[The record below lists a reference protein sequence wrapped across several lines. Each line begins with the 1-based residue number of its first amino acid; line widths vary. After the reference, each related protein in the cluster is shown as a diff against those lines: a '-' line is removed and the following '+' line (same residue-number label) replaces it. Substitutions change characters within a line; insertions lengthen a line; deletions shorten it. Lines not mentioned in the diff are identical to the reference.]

1 MSLDDLMNT
10 GVGDDA
16 MDIDAPF
23 RELSGGGKSQK
34 RARWQQQRE
43 EQGMTPYNPFVAH
56 PSQTW
61 DDRAIDRFLTV
72 KKPLDAEE
80 GEIWL
85 SDPDF
90 AETFSLTPLNK
101 VEQIRLIKKFR
112 RIQMLSS
119 GELSANIVKTRQ
131 DRYMAELLSQKGRKD
146 VVEGGNLS
154 EREMFITSSHKEE
167 QTLRTPG
174 QQQPRGFLP
183 SLLPSLFR

>member
-1 MSLDDLMNT
+1 MDTN
-10 GVGDDA
+10 VGDDA

-23 RELSGGGKSQK
+23 RELAGEGKPRK
-34 RARWQQQRE
+34 RARWQQQQQE
-43 EQGMTPYNPFVAH
+43 ERGMTPYNPFAVH

-101 VEQIRLIKKFR
+101 VEQIRFIKKFR
-112 RIQMLSS
+112 RIQMLSP

>member
-1 MSLDDLMNT
+1 MSLDDLMDTN
-10 GVGDDA
+10 VGDDA

-23 RELSGGGKSQK
+23 RELAGEGKPRK
-34 RARWQQQRE
+34 RARWQEQRE
-43 EQGMTPYNPFVAH
+43 ERGMTPYNPFAVH

-101 VEQIRLIKKFR
+101 VEQIRFIKKFR
-112 RIQMLSS
+112 RIQMLSP

>member
-1 MSLDDLMNT
+1 MSLDDLMDT
-10 GVGDDA
+10 GIGDDA

-23 RELSGGGKSQK
+23 RELENRGKSQK
-34 RARWQQQRE
+34 QARWQQRE
-43 EQGMTPYNPFVAH
+43 EQGMTPYNPFAVH

-61 DDRAIDRFLTV
+61 DDRAIDRFLTI

-90 AETFSLTPLNK
+90 SETFSLMPLNK

-112 RIQMLSS
+112 RIQMLAS

-131 DRYMAELLSQKGRKD
+131 DRYLTELASQKSRKD
-146 VVEGGNLS
+146 VVEGGNLN
-154 EREMFITSSHKEE
+154 ERESYITSSHKEE
-167 QTLRTPG
+167 QTLRTSG
-174 QQQPRGFLP
+174 TNQPRGFLP
-183 SLLPSLFR
+183 SILPSLFGR